1 MSLMIKITDVH
12 AREILDSRGNPTVEV
27 EVTAQT
33 ETTGR
38 KTTARESVPSGA
50 STGRFEA
57 IELRDGDP
65 VYFGLG
71 VRKVVEHVNTKIK
84 DALLGMNV
92 LGQGEI
98 DRAMV
103 QLDGT
108 DNKGNLG
115 ANAILGVSLA
125 CAKTAAKAL
134 DMPLYRYIGGVNA
147 KELPVPM
154 MNVINGGVH
163 AKNALDFQ
171 EFMIMPVGAKS
182 FHDALRMGAEVYH
195 FLRLIL
201 NEDGLAKAV
210 GDEGGFAPD
219 FRNAGEVFAYLGRAV
234 EKAGYRVGEDIVYA
248 MDAAASELYDE
259 ETGVYVFPGE
269 TRLSGRACSGS
280 AAGGA
285 TDRTGSGSA
294 ADGSMDR
301 AGSGS
306 AADERAGEASAKDA
320 CAESVTRSA
329 EEMIALYEELVDEFP
344 LVSIEDGLFEDDW
357 EGWQKLTTRLSDRV
371 QLVGDDLFVTNPKRI
386 KCGIDLKVA
395 NAVLVKVNQIGT
407 VTEALDAIEMARV
420 SGYHAVISH
429 RSGETEDAFIADL
442 AVAVN
447 AGQIKTG
454 APCRAERTG
463 KYNQLLRIEE
473 ELGEQAE
480 FKSRVL

>member
-1 MSLMIKITDVH
+1 MSLKINITDVH

-27 EVTAQT
+27 EVTAET
-33 ETTGR
+33 ETTG
-38 KTTARESVPSGA
+38 KKITARESVPSGA

-57 IELRDGDP
+57 IELRDGDDK
-65 VYFGLG
+65 YFGLG
-71 VRKVVEHVNTKIK
+71 VCKVVDHVNTKIRE
-84 DALLGMNV
+84 ALLGRNI
-92 LGQGEI
+92 LEQAAI
-98 DRAMV
+98 DRVMV

-108 DNKGNLG
+108 DNKGSLG

-163 AKNALDFQ
+163 AKNSLDFQ
-171 EFMIMPVGAKS
+171 EFMIMPVGAKTYK
-182 FHDALRMGAEVYH
+182 DALRMGAEIYH
-195 FLRLIL
+195 FLRQIL
-201 NEDGLAKAV
+201 NEDGLSTAV

-219 FRNAGEVFAYLGRAV
+219 FNGIKDVFEYLGRAV
-234 EKAGYRVGEDIVYA
+234 ELAGYRVGEDVVYA

-259 ETGVYVFPGE
+259 ETGVYIFPGE
-269 TRLSGRACSGS
+269 SRH
-280 AAGGA
+280 AGKEPEEG
-285 TDRTGSGSA
+285 
-294 ADGSMDR
+294 
-301 AGSGS
+301 
-306 AADERAGEASAKDA
+306 AGEGSSKDY
-320 CAESVTRSA
+320 CKDSVKRSSD
-329 EEMIALYEELVDEFP
+329 EMIALYEELVEEFP
-344 LVSIEDGLFEDDW
+344 IVSIEDGLFEDDW
-357 EGWQKLTTRLSDRV
+357 EGWQKLTQRLGAKV

-386 KCGIDLKVA
+386 KCGVDLKVA

-407 VTEALDAIEMARV
+407 VTEALDAIEMAKFA
-420 SGYHAVISH
+420 GYHTVISH

-454 APCRAERTG
+454 APCRAERTS

-473 ELGEQAE
+473 ELGEQGE
-480 FKSRVL
+480 YKSLHKK